1 MNIIIMYL
9 ELYQVISSIQLI
21 HELEQELDDQDEL
34 DKNTMN

>member
-1 MNIIIMYL
+1 MYL